1 MDLRGSTSAKSD
13 DAKRRS
19 LATTIPHPHTKIP
32 RTVPTNALSSP
43 PTFGSHEQWQP
54 LTYRHR
60 VCDPRIVRRRLPLLS
75 TTGQDPTFHGL
86 SPCSEQVTV
95 VQSISCSLSIGAKKA
110 LLATESTASFG
121 FPDEN
126 GNSCRRTDRQ
136 AYPFAYSSR
145 DLN

>member
-1 MDLRGSTSAKSD
+1 MMRRGEVWLLPFPTPTLRFPE
-13 DAKRRS
+13 RY
-19 LATTIPHPHTKIP
+19 
-32 RTVPTNALSSP
+32 P
-43 PTFGSHEQWQP
+43 PTLFRVRQHFGSREQWQP

-60 VCDPRIVRRRLPLLS
+60 VCDPRIFRRRLPLLS

-86 SPCSEQVTV
+86 SPCSKQVTV